1 MELLTNSP
9 LYISLGIDQND
20 NKEFRNINKSTLI
33 EATPHPL
40 NTSSV
45 GTFPDGRGNHSDIHV
60 PYDLALA
67 GTIVGIFLIA
77 TGVFGNI
84 LVICSV
90 VSSKQLCR
98 ASNIFIISLAACDIF
113 QNLLVKP
120 LYVHTYLAGK
130 WKFGNQLCI
139 YALFASNISILE
151 SILHT
156 AAIALYR
163 YVEIYSER
171 IVWLEGGYGF

>member
-1 MELLTNSP
+1 MDQILTNSP
-9 LYISLGIDQND
+9 LYISLGIDQTYDEDSISGSN
-20 NKEFRNINKSTLI
+20 STFI
-33 EATPHPL
+33 EGTPGSQ
-40 NTSSV
+40 NTTSNR
-45 GTFPDGRGNHSDIHV
+45 TFSPEIENSSDIHV
-60 PYDLALA
+60 PYNLALA

-139 YALFASNISILE
+139 YALFASNITILE

-163 YVEIYSER
+163 YVHSKKNIIIRR
-171 IVWLEGGYGF
+171 ILCIL